1 MLRSKAWLFFF
12 FFPYKEQIKE
22 RVWWYIVSSP
32 RLYSFAEISAF
43 FFSCGMGCGCWC
55 WVYMDCTCCRFSVF
69 CVRYLWPYYGTL
81 IQISAHKCG
90 RCEVG
95 SMQCNVSQSARS
107 WMPIELIDERIGKK
121 LGAERIHGRRFHES
135 EWTSHM
141 MQRQNAEGDRSKL
154 GITLTADFRT

>member
-22 RVWWYIVSSP
+22 RVCGD
-32 RLYSFAEISAF
+32 ISYHRRGF
-43 FFSCGMGCGCWC
+43 ILSLRSVLFFSCGMGCGCWC
-55 WVYMDCTCCRFSVF
+55 CVYMDCTCCRFSVF

-95 SMQCNVSQSARS
+95 SMQCNISQSARS

-135 EWTSHM
+135 E
-141 MQRQNAEGDRSKL
+141 
-154 GITLTADFRT
+154 